1 MRLSEI
7 LRKGVILTDLKARS
21 IDTLV
26 AELVDGLILGG
37 SLSAEHRDD
46 AIIALLKRE
55 AISTTA
61 LGGGVAIPHAKVPF
75 VGDFVGAMG
84 YSRAGIDFRASDS
97 KPVTVVFLLLSPPDD
112 PYGHLSMLGTL
123 AQLIRR
129 KTFAPTMGTMQP
141 SEIVDYI
148 AQAESEMFPSG

>member
-7 LRKGVILTDLKARS
+7 LRKGVILTDLKAKS

-75 VGDFVGAMG
+75 AADFIGAMG

-97 KPVTVVFLLLSPPDD
+97 KPVTVVFLVLSPPDD
-112 PYGHLSMLGTL
+112 PYGHLSLLGTL

-129 KTFAPTMGTMQP
+129 KTFAPTLGTMQP
-141 SEIVDYI
+141 AEIVEYI
-148 AQAESEMFPSG
+148 AAAEAEMFPQS